1 MMCHGLENMI
11 NSALCSWDP
20 INKQSINKRVWG
32 RGVGV
37 ENGNTVLQAERITSI
52 IQVQFPEVKENV
64 MHSGHKR
71 VQSGWS
77 TVRRDQ
83 TIKGP

>member
-20 INKQSINKRVWG
+20 INKQSVNKRV
-32 RGVGV
+32 RGGGKD
-37 ENGNTVLQAERITSI
+37 GNKVLQVERITSI
-52 IQVQFPEVKENV
+52 IQVQFPEVEENV